1 MSKIPISK
9 FKALILDDKH
19 NGGCIEAKPYNGG
32 SRRWNFPVSL
42 DEMAA
47 IAGQREVTD
56 QRLRKFS
63 FYRSLY
69 YEGRISTKDKLLA
82 RCRRPHNRA
91 MIKAGDLNGAV
102 PHVYC
107 KRKNGESRRRD
118 DDDEEVSD
126 EEPELEGIINSTHWV
141 YIKIQ
146 LCKTDGYGVNS
157 FPNGTESMS
166 LTASEYK
173 KILDHFE
180 KFLAKKG
187 RNYEVTP
194 ADEDEVIS
202 DLESDDHEDESAA
215 EDEPPA
221 KIQASKRQKGGRGA
235 KGGKGKG
242 GGKGG
247 KGIRGKKR
255 KGSEDDEDDANVPRG
270 SGLQIC

>member
-1 MSKIPISK
+1 
-9 FKALILDDKH
+9 
-19 NGGCIEAKPYNGG
+19 
-32 SRRWNFPVSL
+32 
-42 DEMAA
+42 
-47 IAGQREVTD
+47 
-56 QRLRKFS
+56 
-63 FYRSLY
+63 
-69 YEGRISTKDKLLA
+69 
-82 RCRRPHNRA
+82 
-91 MIKAGDLNGAV
+91 MIRAGDLNGAV
-102 PHVYC
+102 PHIYC

-126 EEPELEGIINSTHWV
+126 EEDLLEGIINSTHWV

-166 LTASEYK
+166 LTVSEYK

-187 RNYEVTP
+187 RNYEVTA

-202 DLESDDHEDESAA
+202 DLESDDHEDESA

-221 KIQASKRQKGGRGA
+221 KIQASKRQKGGRGS
-235 KGGKGKG
+235 K

-247 KGIRGKKR
+247 KGVKGGKGIKGKKR
-255 KGSEDDEDDANVPRG
+255 KEDDEDDVNGPRG